1 MRTPAHATTQV
12 RATLPNLLQA
22 GWVRRVLAITGAT
35 ALLAL
40 WTWSIRSS
48 RVDWDPPFTGLE
60 SLSFNPYWLGV
71 SALELALPVVI
82 LLVFS
87 RTALFRRAVTSI
99 TGPGAVDP
107 LDAPWLLLVLALLQG
122 VAIFYQHSIDSM
134 MQDSTMLGYFV
145 VLAAGMLGGWRIG
158 LITGVVAMFG
168 IGTQEYLTWEWVETF
183 SLAEYLGYA
192 ILENLSV
199 MVAPWIGFVAG
210 HLFDGLP
217 RKRRFNPG
225 FALLIALLLHL
236 GIGVSVAVGYD
247 DLGYYS
253 DRFLPSALMA
263 GLALVMVALMA
274 RDVQGEEARRHAEAA
289 GLTLAQTERDLAQTQ
304 LALAQAELRALHAQ
318 INPHFFFNSLNTIRY
333 FIRTEPETARDLL
346 TKLSEIFQR
355 SLSAGEFVPLREE
368 ISHVDAY
375 LALEKARLE
384 ERLQIVWTNLAEEQ
398 LDLLVPTL
406 ILQPLVENAVIHG
419 ISPRTEGGALHIVI
433 NQVGDDLLLQ
443 VDDNGV
449 GFEPPPLSDSATPDV
464 PAEDA
469 RSRPA
474 IGLRNV
480 DSRLRRLYGPAYA
493 LILTSK
499 LGKGTR
505 AIVKIPLKKVQN

>member
-1 MRTPAHATTQV
+1 M
-12 RATLPNLLQA
+12 
-22 GWVRRVLAITGAT
+22 
-35 ALLAL
+35 
-40 WTWSIRSS
+40 
-48 RVDWDPPFTGLE
+48 
-60 SLSFNPYWLGV
+60 
-71 SALELALPVVI
+71 
-82 LLVFS
+82 
-87 RTALFRRAVTSI
+87 
-99 TGPGAVDP
+99 
-107 LDAPWLLLVLALLQG
+107 
-122 VAIFYQHSIDSM
+122 
-134 MQDSTMLGYFV
+134 
-145 VLAAGMLGGWRIG
+145 
-158 LITGVVAMFG
+158 
-168 IGTQEYLTWEWVETF
+168 
-183 SLAEYLGYA
+183 
-192 ILENLSV
+192 
-199 MVAPWIGFVAG
+199 
-210 HLFDGLP
+210 
-217 RKRRFNPG
+217 
-225 FALLIALLLHL
+225 
-236 GIGVSVAVGYD
+236 
-247 DLGYYS
+247 
-253 DRFLPSALMA
+253 
-263 GLALVMVALMA
+263 
-274 RDVQGEEARRHAEAA
+274 
-289 GLTLAQTERDLAQTQ
+289 
-304 LALAQAELRALHAQ
+304 AQAELRALHAQ

-449 GFEPPPLSDSATPDV
+449 GFEPPPLSGSAAPDV
-464 PAEDA
+464 PAEDT